1 MALARRISF
10 FVLPLVAV
18 GLLGALAGSA
28 TTTLVRVPR
37 VSELET
43 YRPDI
48 ITEIRGSDGST
59 IGRYAIQRRI
69 LLARSEIPAVL
80 KNAIVATEDKNF
92 FRHGGVDLRRT
103 LSAVAADMRSQRYG
117 QGGSTLTQQLAR
129 AIFLSPRKTISRKV
143 NEALVAF
150 EIERRYSKDQILTMY
165 VNEIYLGHGN
175 YGFEAAARY
184 YFGKSVKDLTLAEA
198 ALLAGIVQRP
208 EDQSPFRNPTL
219 ALGRRATA
227 LRRMQA
233 ARYVTDAQRRA
244 AEAEPLPSS
253 PSLKETVV
261 APYFCEEIR
270 QYLERTYGEKDLYR
284 RGLRVDSTLDPQLQ
298 AWSEESIGWGLRRL
312 SRRHGFRKARNLTA
326 EGYANL
332 AAYVDPSWENAKL
345 AEGDTVRGVVMS
357 VMPAGAE
364 VKVGR
369 DTFPMRAS
377 AYKWTGATNATK
389 LLKTGDLVT
398 VTFEK
403 QKDGGAVSLDQ
414 SPTEQGALLIIE
426 NSTGAVRAM
435 VGGYDW
441 STSKFN
447 RATQALR
454 QAGSTFKPFVYLAAM
469 ESGYT
474 PSDTIFDGPLAIT
487 MDPRQ
492 PAWRPVNYDRKFRGI
507 VTLRRALEHSINVP
521 TVRLAQLVGLQRVIE
536 AAHRLGIHEKLQAYP
551 SLALGAFEV
560 SLLEMTSAYTVFA
573 NQGLAFPPYTFE
585 RITDANGD
593 SLEKTHPD
601 AREVTSP
608 QASFQLLEM
617 LKGVTS
623 RGTGAAA
630 AKLKLNI
637 AGKTGTTS
645 DYTDAWFIGMTPR
658 YTIGVWV
665 GNDLKTTL
673 GPGMEGAR
681 VALPIWMRVLEHMRD
696 NGRLDAKAD
705 FEPPPNVVFTA
716 VDYETGLKATPGS
729 PRPILE
735 AFVSGSQPTEE
746 WSSKWEEVTR
756 LPWSLQKSFYL
767 PKKGETPDEGTSTTN
782 VPTPPSRTPASIP
795 PTPAPR

>member
-1 MALARRISF
+1 MALARRIAF
-10 FVLPLVAV
+10 FVLPLAAV

-69 LLARSEIPAVL
+69 LLTRSEISGVL

-92 FRHGGVDLRRT
+92 YRHGGVDLRRT

-184 YFGKSVKDLTLAEA
+184 YFGKGVKDLTLAEA

-208 EDQSPFRNPTL
+208 EDQSPFRSSAL
-219 ALGRRATA
+219 AFGRRATA

-233 ARYVTDAQRRA
+233 ERYVTDAQRQA
-244 AEAEPLPSS
+244 AEAEPLPTS

-298 AWSEESIGWGLRRL
+298 SWSEEAVGWGLRRI
-312 SRRHGFRKARNLTA
+312 SRRHGFRKARNLSA
-326 EGYANL
+326 EGYADL

-357 VMPAGAE
+357 VVPTGAE
-364 VKVGR
+364 VRVGR
-369 DTFPMRAS
+369 DTFALKPS
-377 AYKWTGATNATK
+377 GYKWTNATNATK
-389 LLKTGDLVT
+389 VLKTGDLVT

-441 STSKFN
+441 TTSKFN

-593 SLEKTHPD
+593 PLEKAHPD

-673 GPGMEGAR
+673 GHGMEGAK

-746 WSSKWEEVTR
+746 WSSKWEEITR

-767 PKKGETPDEGTSTTN
+767 PKKGETPDDPGAGAAGT
-782 VPTPPSRTPASIP
+782 VPTPVVTP
-795 PTPAPR
+795 R

>member
-1 MALARRISF
+1 MPLARRVSF
-10 FVLPLVAV
+10 LVLPLLAV

-48 ITEIRGSDGST
+48 ITEIRGSDGTT
-59 IGRYAIQRRI
+59 IARYAIERRI
-69 LLARSEIPAVL
+69 LLTRPEIPAVL
-80 KNAIVATEDKNF
+80 RNAIVATEDKNF
-92 FRHGGVDLRRT
+92 YKHGGLDLRRT
-103 LSAVAADMRSQRYG
+103 ISALATNLRSHGYS

-175 YGFEAAARY
+175 YGFEAASRY
-184 YFGKSVKDLTLAEA
+184 YFGKGVKDLTLAEA
-198 ALLAGIVQRP
+198 SLLAGIVQRP
-208 EDQSPFRNPTL
+208 EDQSPFRNLSL

-233 ARYVTDAQRRA
+233 ERYITEKERRS

-284 RGLRVDSTLDPQLQ
+284 RGLRVDSTLDPELQ
-298 AWSEESIGWGLRRL
+298 AWSDEAIGWGLRRL
-312 SRRHGFRKARNLTA
+312 ARRHGFRKPRNLAA
-326 EGYANL
+326 EGYSNL
-332 AAYVDPSWENAKL
+332 SAYVDPSWENAKL
-345 AEGDTVRGVVMS
+345 AEGDTVRGVVLTVTVS
-357 VMPAGAE
+357 GAE
-364 VKVGR
+364 IRVGKQ
-369 DTFPMRAS
+369 TFPLRAS
-377 AYKWTGATNATK
+377 GYKWTGMTNATK
-389 LLKTGDLVT
+389 ILRPGDLVT
-398 VTFEK
+398 VTFDK

-414 SPTEQGALLIIE
+414 NPTEQGALLILE
-426 NSTGAVRAM
+426 NSTGAIRAM

-441 STSKFN
+441 TQSKFN

-469 ESGYT
+469 ESGFT
-474 PSDTIFDGPLAIT
+474 PSDTIFDGPIAISI
-487 MDPRQ
+487 DPRQ

-573 NQGLAFPPYTFE
+573 NQGLAFPPYAFE
-585 RITDANGD
+585 RISDANGD
-593 SLEKTHPD
+593 PLEKTHPD

-617 LKGVTS
+617 LKGVTQ

-658 YTIGVWV
+658 YTIGVWI

-673 GPGMEGAR
+673 GSGMEGAK
-681 VALPIWMRVLEHMRD
+681 VALPIWMRLLERMRD
-696 NGRLDAKAD
+696 QGRLDPKAD
-705 FEPPPNVVFTA
+705 FEAPPNVIFTA

-746 WSSKWEEVTR
+746 WSSKWEEITR

-767 PKKGETPDEGTSTTN
+767 PKKGEGPDEEAPPGTPGPATAPA
-782 VPTPPSRTPASIP
+782 PTPP
-795 PTPAPR
+795 PR

>member
-1 MALARRISF
+1 MALVRRISF

-69 LLARSEIPAVL
+69 LLTRSEIPGVL

-129 AIFLSPRKTISRKV
+129 AIFLSPKKTISRKV

-184 YFGKSVKDLTLAEA
+184 YFGKGVRDLTLAEA

-208 EDQSPFRNPTL
+208 EDQSPFRNP
-219 ALGRRATA
+219 AMAIGRRATA

-233 ARYVTDAQRRA
+233 ARLITDEERKA

-298 AWSEESIGWGLRRL
+298 AWSEESVGWGLRRL
-312 SRRHGFRKARNLTA
+312 SRRHGFRKARNLSA
-326 EGYANL
+326 EGYASL

-345 AEGDTVRGVVMS
+345 AEGDTVRAVVMA
-357 VMPAGAE
+357 VTPTGAE
-364 VKVGR
+364 VRVGR
-369 DTFPMRAS
+369 DTYLLRPS
-377 AYKWTGATNATK
+377 GYKWTSATNATK
-389 LLKTGDLVT
+389 LLKPGDLVT

-403 QKDGGAVSLDQ
+403 QKDGGAISLDQ

-441 STSKFN
+441 TTSKFN

-474 PSDTIFDGPLAIT
+474 PSDTIFDGPLAIS

-593 SLEKTHPD
+593 PLEKTHPD

-746 WSSKWEEVTR
+746 WSSKWEEITR

-767 PKKGETPDEGTSTTN
+767 PKKGETPDEGTPAAGAES
-782 VPTPPSRTPASIP
+782 PLSRTPASVA
-795 PTPAPR
+795 PTPPPR